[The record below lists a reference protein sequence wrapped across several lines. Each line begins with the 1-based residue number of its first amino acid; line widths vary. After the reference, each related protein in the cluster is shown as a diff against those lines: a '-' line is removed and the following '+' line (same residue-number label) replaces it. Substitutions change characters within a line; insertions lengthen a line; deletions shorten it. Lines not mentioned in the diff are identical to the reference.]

1 MATEQ
6 ALSETRNI
14 FTKTLFKIAETE
26 INLTSLIIFL
36 TVIFCAIGFS
46 ILLQKVLSR
55 ALQKKFS
62 TRIGTL
68 TAVLR
73 LLHYSIVIVGIVFG
87 MEVIGIEISSLF
99 AAGAV
104 FALAI
109 GFAMQN
115 VILNFVSGVIL
126 LLERSIKPGDVL
138 EVEGIVVKV
147 IEMGIRT
154 TVVRTWREEDLIM
167 PNAIFSQAT
176 VKNFTLRDPE
186 FRIQATV
193 GVCYDSDM
201 HKVREVLEAT
211 AENVEWRLSKMAPR
225 VLLKEFASSSVD
237 FGVSVGI
244 DDPWNQN
251 FFLSELR
258 TEIWFALKDA
268 GITIAYPQLD
278 LHLDSRALEL
288 LTQGKLLKHPAGN
301 PEVESLDSKSQS
313 E

>member
-225 VLLKEFASSSVD
+225 VLLKEFGSSSVD